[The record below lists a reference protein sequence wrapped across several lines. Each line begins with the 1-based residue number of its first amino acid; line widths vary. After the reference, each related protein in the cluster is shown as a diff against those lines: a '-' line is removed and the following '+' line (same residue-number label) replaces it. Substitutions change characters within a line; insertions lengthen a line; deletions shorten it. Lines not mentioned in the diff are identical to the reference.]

1 MWQKSIM
8 KLETNTFYV
17 SWYNSS
23 QLNITVVG
31 DRGEPLS
38 CTICVR
44 EREREGALHRY
55 WDSGVYWFA
64 LLLNMSVCACV
75 CKSFHKERCNVYWW
89 LPWRIVGHHW
99 GVYYE
104 CVCVWE
110 DVRRRRVWGCK
121 HFKICECVPVHMC
134 VHLWYALHSCKH
146 SPSHPA
152 PSPGARPERRLVLL
166 TWQGHPVRHKQ
177 RGADPQH
184 ACTHTRAPADT
195 HT

>member
-38 CTICVR
+38 CTVCVR
-44 EREREGALHRY
+44 ERGGALHRY

-110 DVRRRRVWGCK
+110 DVRRRRGANISRFASACLC
-121 HFKICECVPVHMC
+121 ICVSTSDMRYTLVNTHHPTLPPPPV
-134 VHLWYALHSCKH
+134 
-146 SPSHPA
+146 
-152 PSPGARPERRLVLL
+152 
-166 TWQGHPVRHKQ
+166 QGQ
-177 RGADPQH
+177 SAD
-184 ACTHTRAPADT
+184 
-195 HT
+195 